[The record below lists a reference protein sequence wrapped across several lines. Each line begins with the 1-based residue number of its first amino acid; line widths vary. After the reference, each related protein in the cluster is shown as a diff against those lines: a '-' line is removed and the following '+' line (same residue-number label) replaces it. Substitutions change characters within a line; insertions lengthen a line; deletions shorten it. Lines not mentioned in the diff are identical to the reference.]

1 MRFITL
7 SLIAWLFATALIAQ
21 TSQVTSQPMPNA
33 DSLIA
38 DVLSPLDLD
47 QVPSGFLYDRI
58 GEARQLLALDGQALT
73 DTNYTIPLTYAIS
86 SGYLR
91 HMDVSTNN
99 VNLASSDPWLQATA
113 ADTFSNPTGLI
124 P

>member
-7 SLIAWLFATALIAQ
+7 FLIAWLSATALIAQ

-33 DSLIA
+33 DSLIT
-38 DVLSPLDLD
+38 DVLSPLDLT

-86 SGYLR
+86 SDYLR
-91 HMDVSTNN
+91 HMDVSTDN
-99 VNLASSDPWLQATA
+99 VDLAPLDPWLPAMV
-113 ADTFSNPTGLI
+113 ADTFPNPTGPI
-124 P
+124 C

>member
-47 QVPSGFLYDRI
+47 QVPSGWFLSVIDDSQFSR
-58 GEARQLLALDGQALT
+58 R
-73 DTNYTIPLTYAIS
+73 
-86 SGYLR
+86 
-91 HMDVSTNN
+91 VSTTA
-99 VNLASSDPWLQATA
+99 LGKPASCWRSTDKRSPI
-113 ADTFSNPTGLI
+113 PTTLFDS
-124 P
+124 